1 MEPVTVLAGAMIV
14 VGILGLILPILPGLL
29 LAEAGVLVWASH
41 QGSTTAWVIFAIT
54 VVIALV
60 GWFLQY
66 KLPNRTM
73 RAAGIPAWSRLA
85 GIALAIVGFFVVPF
99 VGLFIGFVL
108 GVYLAEHV
116 RLRNPAA
123 AWTSTKIAVRAV
135 LSSIGIELAAAVIV
149 SLVWVGGLLLT
160 R

>member
-14 VGILGLILPILPGLL
+14 VGILGLIVPVLPGLL
-29 LAEAGVLVWASH
+29 LAEAGVLVWAWH
-41 QGSTTAWVIFAIT
+41 QGSTTAWVVFGCT
-54 VVIALV
+54 VVIALI

-66 KLPNRTM
+66 QVPNRSL
-73 RAAGIPAWSRLA
+73 RAAGIPGMSRAA
-85 GIALAIVGFFVVPF
+85 GILLAVIGFFVVPY
-99 VGLFIGFVL
+99 VGLFLGFVL
-108 GVYLAEHV
+108 GVYLAEQL

-123 AWTSTKIAVRAV
+123 AWTSTKIAVKAV
-135 LSSIGIELAAAVIV
+135 LSSIGIELAAAVVV

>member
-14 VGILGLILPILPGLL
+14 AGILGLIVPVLPGLL
-29 LAEAGVLVWASH
+29 LAEAGVLVWAWH
-41 QGSTTAWVIFAIT
+41 DASTTSWTVFGVT
-54 VVIALV
+54 VVIALT
-60 GWFLQY
+60 GWYLQY
-66 KLPNRTM
+66 HLPNRSL
-73 RAAGIPAWSRLA
+73 RAAGIPGMSRVA
-85 GIALAIVGFFVVPF
+85 GIVLAIVGFFVVPY
-99 VGLFIGFVL
+99 VGLFLGFVL
-108 GVYLAEHV
+108 GVYLAEQV

-135 LSSIGIELAAAVIV
+135 LASVGIELAAAVVV